1 MTVTRPANTSPPAD
15 RGAGR
20 GRLGVTMASSRL
32 ADRRQL
38 QRLGQRRPGQHCRVR
53 RVDKGT
59 LSGERF
65 VRKYCHYCIQ
75 STFGRWDRTGAGGAG
90 KGRNRAHPV
99 HAKLPHAAH
108 RVFQGLA
115 SPFCACSRSRS
126 VRSVA
131 SRIEGMSQKP
141 KFKDGPEKFKNSRKM
156 QHYRRKRFSGNF

>member
-90 KGRNRAHPV
+90 KGRNRAHPM
-99 HAKLPHAAH
+99 LPHAAH